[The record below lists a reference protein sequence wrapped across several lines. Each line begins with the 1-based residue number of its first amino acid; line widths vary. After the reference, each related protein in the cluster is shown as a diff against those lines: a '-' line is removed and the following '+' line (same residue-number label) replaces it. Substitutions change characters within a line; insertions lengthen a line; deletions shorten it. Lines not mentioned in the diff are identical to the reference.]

1 MFIKCK
7 HFTMVI
13 SDHGN
18 WEAMYVAC
26 QQAQL
31 IHAEEV
37 WHVHVHAAYFL
48 KYSRE
53 PIGYN
58 TKISTDGVWKGSFN
72 IWIVLW
78 MRVVWFLYLS

>member
-18 WEAMYVAC
+18 SMWLVNRLNVFMQRRFDMHMC
-26 QQAQL
+26 ML
-31 IHAEEV
+31 HIFKNISH
-37 WHVHVHAAYFL
+37 
-48 KYSRE
+48 E

-58 TKISTDGVWKGSFN
+58 TKISTEVRKGSFN

-78 MRVVWFLYLS
+78 IRVVWFL